1 MTRRSLP
8 GRGIPATGAG
18 GAQPLWWSAGRARA
32 VHADGGR
39 PSIQASAN
47 VGIATPSRGPD
58 VFAA

>member
-8 GRGIPATGAG
+8 GRGIPAAGAG
-18 GAQPLWWSAGRARA
+18 DAHPLWWIAGRACA
-32 VHADGGR
+32 VHADGGWL
-39 PSIQASAN
+39 SIQASAN